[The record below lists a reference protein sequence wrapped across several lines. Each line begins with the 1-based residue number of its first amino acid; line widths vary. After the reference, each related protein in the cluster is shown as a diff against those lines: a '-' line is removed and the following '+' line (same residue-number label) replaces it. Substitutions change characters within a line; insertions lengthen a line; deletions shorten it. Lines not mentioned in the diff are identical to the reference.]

1 MDFETSNMSLQM
13 ESKEN
18 LKLVLVR
25 NKDRLVKVPMTT
37 EESQLYM
44 EQSVG
49 ELCNDMITLACCE
62 NSVALF
68 RSPLVPRAPNQG
80 ADSTV

>member
-13 ESKEN
+13 ESKDN

-49 ELCNDMITLACCE
+49 ELCNDRIMLACSE
-62 NSVALF
+62 NSVAHV
-68 RSPLVPRAPNQG
+68 RSPLVPKAPKAG